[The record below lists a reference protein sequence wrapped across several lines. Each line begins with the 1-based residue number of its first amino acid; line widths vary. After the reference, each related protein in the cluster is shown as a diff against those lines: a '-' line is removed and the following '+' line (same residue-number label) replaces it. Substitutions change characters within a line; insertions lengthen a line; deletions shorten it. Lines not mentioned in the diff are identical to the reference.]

1 MIDLD
6 WKYFQTVQESTI
18 EKYKNKW
25 LESVDEEGV
34 ITFPEE
40 VLKQLG
46 WYEGIELDC
55 IPQKDGS
62 ILIKAVGNTNE
73 KEVQGPPEETVVA

>member
-1 MIDLD
+1 MTKDNLE
-6 WKYFQTVQESTI
+6 YFYT
-18 EKYKNKW
+18 
-25 LESVDEEGV
+25 VDEEGV

-40 VLKQLG
+40 VLKRLG

-62 ILIKAVGNTNE
+62 IIIRAVGNTNE
-73 KEVQGPPEETVVA
+73 KEVQGSTEETVVA